1 MLFFFSI
8 SKKYAFITE
17 LASLAEL
24 YLITLVVGCL
34 SYFRMLSLSLFRLWV
49 FFLASKGKTHSGF
62 TELASLAKLYLI
74 TLIIGC
80 LYYFRILYQVSS
92 RDKSIDKPEMPCNI
106 CFYSGVPNSSFCYTL
121 VFKWILEAPRKERDL
136 ICYKEKQG
144 RWS

>member
-1 MLFFFSI
+1 MISMHSHRFPWISKDFHGFTELASLAKLYLMTLVVEYWFAFRIACFLMLFFFSI
-8 SKKYAFITE
+8 SKEYAFITE

-24 YLITLVVGCL
+24 YLITL
-34 SYFRMLSLSLFRLWV
+34 
-49 FFLASKGKTHSGF
+49 
-62 TELASLAKLYLI
+62 
-74 TLIIGC
+74 IIGC
-80 LYYFRILYQVSS
+80 LYYFRIFYQVSS